1 MIVCVTKHLFR
12 IIDSLIYHHSC
23 LSTRLVNLP
32 WDGVDPLHR
41 QWFNGLRQPDNPT
54 LSCCG
59 EVDAYWA
66 DSYEVN
72 GDQYVAIITDARDD
86 EPLHR
91 SHVENGTRFAVTNTK
106 IKWDLGNPTGHGI
119 IFIGYLNQ
127 VLCYL
132 PPGGGQPCQAW
143 CNQKGPSM
151 KLKLIVA
158 ILVIAAVPVCAQAQP
173 PSATKVTKASAKG
186 PQNYQ

>member
-12 IIDSLIYHHSC
+12 IIDSLIYHHSR

-59 EVDAYWA
+59 KADAYWA

-72 GDQYVAIITDARDD
+72 DDQCVAIITDAA
-86 EPLHR
+86 
-91 SHVENGTRFAVTNTK
+91 TTNRYTAATWGR
-106 IKWDLGNPTGHGI
+106 I
-119 IFIGYLNQ
+119 
-127 VLCYL
+127 
-132 PPGGGQPCQAW
+132 AM
-143 CNQKGPSM
+143 SSMAM

-173 PSATKVTKASAKG
+173 PSAAKVTKADAQKVLKIISEYVALMDGLQDIDPNSQVGQEIGSVLGALDKLCAK
-186 PQNYQ
+186 